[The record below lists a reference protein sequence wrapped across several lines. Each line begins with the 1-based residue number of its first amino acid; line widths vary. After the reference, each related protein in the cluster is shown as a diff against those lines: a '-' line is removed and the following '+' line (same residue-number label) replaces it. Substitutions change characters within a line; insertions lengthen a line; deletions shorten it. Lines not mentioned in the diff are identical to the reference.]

1 MERVKKLNE
10 LKQQIQ
16 KSKTKNYIRYWVVE
30 EGKPVVKSETEF
42 AGDMTI
48 NFLYEK
54 GGKGEIFKQFDLNQ
68 LANEQRKEVQNG

>member
-1 MERVKKLNE
+1 MERIKKLNE

-16 KSKTKNYIRYWVVE
+16 KSKTKNYIRYWEVE

-54 GGKGEIFKQFDLNQ
+54 GGKGETFDKYDLEK
-68 LANEQRKEVQNG
+68 LADEQRKEASNG